1 MLEETQNQELLR
13 ISNFPRYGSGANL
26 ADLLAEIAGR
36 EFRRSGQRRSVYQEF
51 ADYMTAAVTSRFPA
65 CQLRLPALAVAQ
77 AFVLA
82 RAGGTN
88 RAQKEELRGMCESLV
103 YSDTR

>member
-1 MLEETQNQELLR
+1 MLEETRNQELLR
-13 ISNFPRYGSGANL
+13 INNFPRYGSGADL
-26 ADLLAEIAGR
+26 ADLLAEMAGR

-51 ADYMTAAVTSRFPA
+51 ADGMAAAVTSRFPA
-65 CQLRLPALAVAQ
+65 CKARLPALAVAQ

-82 RAGGTN
+82 RSGEAN

-103 YSDTR
+103 YSDTQ